1 MNICILGSGSWG
13 CAIASLLAGKGNSVE
28 MWCFDKLEYEML
40 SEFHVHKKF
49 LPDVK
54 LPKSISYTM
63 DIDEAVK
70 GKDIIVIAVP
80 SFAVGSTVSGIKNSF
95 QKNQIIVNLAK
106 GFEEKTLSFLS
117 DVIKRELGSDVKLC
131 MLSGP
136 SHAEEVGKKL
146 PTTIVAASESE
157 EIAKTVQDV
166 FMCDYFRVYTSNDI
180 IGVELGGALKNV
192 ISLCAGVSDGLGYG
206 DNIKAA
212 IMTRGMAEIVRLG
225 EKMGGKRETFFGLTG
240 MGDLIV
246 TCTSMHSRN
255 RRCGILIG
263 NGMPVDE
270 AINKIGMVVEGIVT
284 CKSAY
289 KLAQKY
295 GVEMPIVEEA
305 HNVLYGGC
313 DIANSMTNLM
323 LRDKKA
329 EEMD

>member
-1 MNICILGSGSWG
+1 M
-13 CAIASLLAGKGNSVE
+13 
-28 MWCFDKLEYEML
+28 
-40 SEFHVHKKF
+40 
-49 LPDVK
+49 
-54 LPKSISYTM
+54 
-63 DIDEAVK
+63 
-70 GKDIIVIAVP
+70 
-80 SFAVGSTVSGIKNSF
+80 
-95 QKNQIIVNLAK
+95 
-106 GFEEKTLSFLS
+106 
-117 DVIKRELGSDVKLC
+117 
-131 MLSGP
+131 
-136 SHAEEVGKKL
+136 
-146 PTTIVAASESE
+146 
-157 EIAKTVQDV
+157 
-166 FMCDYFRVYTSNDI
+166 
-180 IGVELGGALKNV
+180 
-192 ISLCAGVSDGLGYG
+192 SDGLGYG

-263 NGMPVDE
+263 NGMPVRE

-289 KLAQKY
+289 KLAEKY

-305 HNVLYGGC
+305 YNVLYGGC